1 MFRLIAISVSKH
13 FYIFRGRFRSI
24 FAVGQIWA
32 GGDLIQGHA
41 IEGLQALIG
50 ASEKEKQT
58 RGTLWTPSEILR
70 QPATWKTT
78 YKICGERRP
87 DLIEFLSTA
96 GISATHHPRPSV
108 FLVGAGTS
116 DYVGGALVYLLRR
129 LWRCEVSA
137 VPSTDLLTN
146 IEDSV
151 FPNRPYLWISFSR
164 SGDSSEG
171 LAVLEAAIARY
182 PEVRH
187 LLVTCNRQ
195 GRMAAVCE
203 KTPGRAFVL
212 ALDDSANDRGLAM
225 TSSYTNMVVAGHCLA
240 HLFSADDYANTF
252 SELLKTGERFLSDA
266 GEAATAIAQQ
276 DFSRACF
283 VGSGVLRAVAQESAL
298 KVLELTAGK
307 IATMSESALG
317 LRHGPMSALDE
328 NTLFV
333 SFLSRDQ
340 RRRSYELDLIEEI
353 HRKRLGKLRVVVSPD
368 SIDRMETL
376 ADHVLSL
383 NAPGLDDQYRAPV
396 DVMLAQL
403 LGLFCSLRLGLKP
416 DCPSPNGAITRVVSH
431 LNIYP

>member
-1 MFRLIAISVSKH
+1 LAFRLIAILVSKH
-13 FYIFRGRFRSI
+13 FYIFRRRFRSI
-24 FAVGQIWA
+24 FAGVNFG
-32 GGDLIQGHA
+32 GGDLIHGHA
-41 IEGLQALIG
+41 IEGLQTLIG
-50 ASEKEKQT
+50 ASENEKQT

-70 QPATWKTT
+70 QPATWQTT
-78 YKICGERRP
+78 YKICAEQRP
-87 DLIEFLSTA
+87 DLIEFLAAA
-96 GISATHHPRPSV
+96 GIGGTQHLLPTV

-116 DYVGGALVYLLRR
+116 DYVGRALAYLLRR
-129 LWRCEVSA
+129 LWGCEVSA

-146 IEDSV
+146 LEDLVS
-151 FPNRPYLWISFSR
+151 PERRYLWISFSR

-195 GRMAAVCE
+195 SRMAAVCE
-203 KTPGRAFVL
+203 RTPGRAFVL

-225 TSSYTNMVVAGHCLA
+225 TGSYTNMVVAGHCLA
-240 HLFSADDYANTF
+240 HLFSTDDYADTF
-252 SELLKTGERFLSDA
+252 AELLKTGERFLGIA
-266 GEAATAIAQQ
+266 EEAATTIAQE
-276 DFSRACF
+276 DFTRACF

-298 KVLELTAGK
+298 KLLELTAGK

-317 LRHGPMSALDE
+317 LRHGPMSALDD

-333 SFLSRDQ
+333 SFLSRDP
-340 RRRSYELDLIEEI
+340 RRRNYELDLIEEI
-353 HRKRLGKLRVVVSPD
+353 HRKRLGKIRVVVSPD
-368 SIDRMETL
+368 CIDRLETL
-376 ADHVLSL
+376 ADYVLCL
-383 NAPGLDDQYRAPV
+383 NAPALDDSYRAPV
-396 DVMLAQL
+396 DVILAQL

>member
-1 MFRLIAISVSKH
+1 V
-13 FYIFRGRFRSI
+13 
-24 FAVGQIWA
+24 

-41 IEGLQALIG
+41 IEGLQALVG

-70 QPATWKTT
+70 QPATWQTT
-78 YKICGERRP
+78 YRICGERRP
-87 DLIEFLSTA
+87 DLIEFLAAA
-96 GISATHHPRPSV
+96 GIGDAHPPRPNV

-116 DYVGGALVYLLRR
+116 DYVGRALAYLLRR
-129 LWRCEVSA
+129 LWGCEVSA
-137 VPSTDLLTN
+137 IPSTDLLTN
-146 IEDSV
+146 IQDLV
-151 FPNRPYLWISFSR
+151 FPDRPYLWISFSR

-171 LAVLEAAIARY
+171 LAVLEAAIARH

-187 LLVTCNRQ
+187 LLVTCNRKS
-195 GRMAAVCE
+195 RMAAVCE
-203 KTPGRAFVL
+203 KVPGRAFVL

-225 TSSYTNMVVAGHCLA
+225 TSSYTNMVIAGHCLA
-240 HLFSADDYANTF
+240 HAFSADDYAATF
-252 SELLKTGERFLSDA
+252 SELLKTGERFLGHA
-266 GEAATAIAQQ
+266 GEAATAIAQE

-298 KVLELTAGK
+298 KLLELTAGK

-317 LRHGPMSALDE
+317 LRHGPMSALDD

-333 SFLSRDQ
+333 IFLSRDA
-340 RRRSYELDLIEEI
+340 RRRNYELDLIEEI
-353 HRKRLGKLRVVVSPD
+353 HRKRLGKLRVVVSPE
-368 SIDRMETL
+368 STDRLETL
-376 ADHVLSL
+376 ADYVLSL
-383 NAPGLDDQYRAPV
+383 NAPTLDDQYRAPV

-403 LGLFCSLRLGLKP
+403 LGLFCSLRLGLQP